1 MASIYKLISSRARR
15 NLFVTILLS
24 GVLIFLFINL
34 GELLD
39 ITEEPKKTD
48 VIVYLGGGGPERIK
62 KALELYILGY
72 SKTEKMI
79 FTGSYTFYINKKKK
93 IGMYKKV
100 YFSEH
105 GIPKHNLVH
114 AKKTRN
120 TMEEVLFVK
129 NYMLQHNL
137 KSVIFVSD
145 PPHSRR
151 IIFLA
156 QSIADYNEAGLSCSV
171 VGSDVSW
178 WDKKYYYRQSEAVV
192 FAVSELIKLPYNYLV
207 YVVLKKLP
215 LNSKSKI

>member
-1 MASIYKLISSRARR
+1 MYRLISSRVRR

-24 GVLIFLFINL
+24 GVLVFLFINL

-39 ITEEPKKTD
+39 ITGEPQKTD
-48 VIVYLGGGGPERIK
+48 VIVYLGGGGSERMK

-72 SKTEKMI
+72 SKTGKMI
-79 FTGSYTFYINKKKK
+79 FTGSHILYIGEKKK
-93 IGMYKKV
+93 IGIHKKT
-100 YFSEH
+100 YLTEH
-105 GIPKHNLVH
+105 GVPEHDLVH

-171 VGSDVSW
+171 VGSNVSW
-178 WDKKYYYRQSEAVV
+178 WDKKHYYRQSKAIA

-207 YVVLKKLP
+207 YGILKSLL
-215 LNSKSKI
+215 LNIKPII